1 MKSIPRIPITFNTRT
16 FLGLTGVRVP
26 IPSRHIH
33 SSAAKA
39 AVAHP
44 INVRGPPPKPPAP
57 SPEFVSRIERR
68 KKQSDL
74 IQQGNVTDSGQ
85 GSASSK
91 PLKRRFWKDV
101 HVKEVDDGYQIFL
114 DSRAVRTPAKKIL
127 TIPASKPHL
136 AHAIALE
143 WDLLVSAQQALKQH
157 LIPLTSL
164 TARAQ
169 DIVVEDAAGQNTIRN
184 QITKATMRYL
194 DTDTL
199 LSWAPEKSIHDPD
212 VHDLNGEEKSE
223 KSLRDLQIRTARP
236 IIDFLTAKVWPGI
249 EIRPALEEN
258 SIMPTP
264 QLPLTKEVI
273 RGWIYGLPA
282 YELAGLERGVLASRS
297 LLVAARFVIEWSE
310 QFRHLQPEERREFG
324 IEQAAAAS
332 TLEVTWQT
340 DKWGEVEDTHDVDR
354 EDVRRQLG
362 SVVLLVGGEQR

>member
-1 MKSIPRIPITFNTRT
+1 MKSIPRIPITFNART
-16 FLGLTGVRVP
+16 FLGLTGVTAP
-26 IPSRHIH
+26 IPSRRIH

-57 SPEFVSRIERR
+57 SPEFVERIERR
-68 KKQSDL
+68 KKQADL
-74 IQQGNVTDSGQ
+74 IQQGNVADSGQ

-169 DIVVEDAAGQNTIRN
+169 DIAVEDAAGQNTIRN

-194 DTDTL
+194 DTDPL

-212 VHDLNGEEKSE
+212 GA
-223 KSLRDLQIRTARP
+223 ARP
-236 IIDFLTAKVWPGI
+236 PD
-249 EIRPALEEN
+249 
-258 SIMPTP
+258 
-264 QLPLTKEVI
+264 
-273 RGWIYGLPA
+273 
-282 YELAGLERGVLASRS
+282 
-297 LLVAARFVIEWSE
+297 
-310 QFRHLQPEERREFG
+310 
-324 IEQAAAAS
+324 
-332 TLEVTWQT
+332 
-340 DKWGEVEDTHDVDR
+340 
-354 EDVRRQLG
+354 
-362 SVVLLVGGEQR
+362 